1 MNSCVHSMKQVVV
14 QNQYNFAAGFQKRI
28 GMNERQNI
36 IFINKEYDNEKEYDE
51 TDDNIHL

>member
-1 MNSCVHSMKQVVV
+1 MNSCVRSMKQVVV

-36 IFINKEYDNEKEYDE
+36 IF
-51 TDDNIHL
+51 